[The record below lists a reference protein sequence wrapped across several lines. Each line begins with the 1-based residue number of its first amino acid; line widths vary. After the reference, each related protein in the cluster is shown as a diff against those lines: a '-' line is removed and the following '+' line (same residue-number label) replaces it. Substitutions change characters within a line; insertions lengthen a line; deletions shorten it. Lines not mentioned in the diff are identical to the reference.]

1 VRRKLGNRHGAA
13 ATATRARPPQVSED
27 HCWLSLDGSGARGAA
42 VEVTTDTAAKRG
54 LAPSE
59 DAWRGWLYSG
69 GHAVVCSHKV
79 RGAAGARAVDE
90 TQATSGREPDARG
103 RARAADGGERVDRV
117 AQPRHQ
123 PAPKLRQ

>member
-1 VRRKLGNRHGAA
+1 MLPVKHMHARLMTTWSEAEHSGPVHRHGIAEASASYAIRRSHAA
-13 ATATRARPPQVSED
+13 RPQVSED

-69 GHAVVCSHKV
+69 GNAVVCSPQV
-79 RGAAGARAVDE
+79 PCA
-90 TQATSGREPDARG
+90 SYYLS
-103 RARAADGGERVDRV
+103 RVCG
-117 AQPRHQ
+117 
-123 PAPKLRQ
+123 